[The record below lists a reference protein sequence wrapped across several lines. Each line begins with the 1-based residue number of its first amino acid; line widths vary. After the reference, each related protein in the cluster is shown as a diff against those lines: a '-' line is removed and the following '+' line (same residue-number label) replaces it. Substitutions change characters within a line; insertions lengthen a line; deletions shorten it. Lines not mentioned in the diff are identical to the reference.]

1 MNKLGVTGIR
11 IYRWACGHTLRDQ
24 VRYDQGET
32 ESRESH
38 REVQESE
45 AGWFG
50 HVKRRYQE
58 YVEKQTL
65 EMVSYGKRRRGM
77 PKQ

>member
-1 MNKLGVTGIR
+1 MDR
-11 IYRWACGHTLRDQ
+11 HAATLRDH
-24 VRYDQGET
+24 VIYDQGET

-38 REVQESE
+38 REVHEGE
-45 AGWFG
+45 AVWFG

-65 EMVSYGKRRRGM
+65 EMVSSGEKRRGR